1 MEITTQF
8 RMCNTKKE
16 EKEARLPMWNHEE
29 KEEGEGLEVE
39 EAIRTGTRRIQKYER
54 VAENLH

>member
-1 MEITTQF
+1 MKPREE
-8 RMCNTKKE
+8 KE

-39 EAIRTGTRRIQKYER
+39 EAIRPGTRRIQNYEIESEKY
-54 VAENLH
+54 H

>member
-1 MEITTQF
+1 VKPREE
-8 RMCNTKKE
+8 KE

-39 EAIRTGTRRIQKYER
+39 EAIRTGTRRIQKYEKES
-54 VAENLH
+54 ENYH